1 MVANMIANQKKKGL
15 KSSKSYAADKKKSK
29 KSENKTKRKTRAK
42 SDANK
47 EIGRDIGRSQ
57 KNKKI
62 EMKEDDLELPNSSDE
77 ENMSEEDLES
87 EIKLPSV
94 ESDAK
99 LQKLV
104 RKSQEVEKASEE
116 AITDTESKS
125 DFLSI
130 STPAEDG
137 EVPKVPSYSHQKN
150 RGVIYLSHVPHGFY
164 EKQMREFFG
173 QFGVVTNLR
182 LGRSKRTGKSC
193 GFAFVEFKYK
203 EVAKVVSETMNNYLM
218 FDKILKCSL
227 VPQERVS
234 PAIFKCKIRPHK
246 VPGKASRIA
255 SKKVHNS
262 VKSEETVAKRQVR
275 QVKKMNKTLKKLKE
289 AGIEYNFKIAEMSG

>member
-1 MVANMIANQKKKGL
+1 MGAEVPTVETDPKLKDIVDKTQKAESESIDNELAGQ
-15 KSSKSYAADKKKSK
+15 KSS
-29 KSENKTKRKTRAK
+29 
-42 SDANK
+42 
-47 EIGRDIGRSQ
+47 
-57 KNKKI
+57 
-62 EMKEDDLELPNSSDE
+62 
-77 ENMSEEDLES
+77 
-87 EIKLPSV
+87 
-94 ESDAK
+94 
-99 LQKLV
+99 
-104 RKSQEVEKASEE
+104 
-116 AITDTESKS
+116 
-125 DFLSI
+125 FLSI

-137 EVPKVPSYSHQKN
+137 QIPKVPAYSNEKN
-150 RGVIYLSHVPHGFY
+150 RGVIYISHIPHGIY

-173 QFGVVTNLR
+173 QFGTVTNLR
-182 LGRSKRTGKSC
+182 LGRSKKTGRSC
-193 GFAFVEFKYK
+193 GYAFVQFKYR
-203 EVAKVVSETMNNYLM
+203 EVAQVVSETMNNYLM

-227 VPQERVS
+227 VPKERMS